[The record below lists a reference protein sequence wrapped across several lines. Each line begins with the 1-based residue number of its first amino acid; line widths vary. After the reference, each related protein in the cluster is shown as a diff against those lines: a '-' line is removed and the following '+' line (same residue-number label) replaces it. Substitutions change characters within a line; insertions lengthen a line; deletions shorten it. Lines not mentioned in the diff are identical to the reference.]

1 MFCAP
6 GASFVTGE
14 NVYVAGGAQI
24 AGRRGTDNPGPGA

>member
-14 NVYVAGGAQI
+14 NLYVAGGAQI
-24 AGRRGTDNPGPGA
+24 PGRRDAAEPGGG